1 MRAEKEMHGRS
12 QPASSHPVGHY
23 LAPHVCIVESSQHVW
38 TQDFITALLQKH
50 LGTRFIFSLSMQR
63 AVKHKRDS

>member
-12 QPASSHPVGHY
+12 QPASSHPAGRY
-23 LAPHVCIVESSQHVW
+23 LAPHVCIVESSQHVG

-50 LGTRFIFSLSMQR
+50 LGTRFIFSLSTQR